1 MSDENRSAFLA
12 YMLAWLTTEL
22 FVEDS
27 VLYDHAFE
35 EIQSI
40 ERTGELSRC
49 QLRIAR
55 RIAQSNCDNARM
67 VTGF

>member
-1 MSDENRSAFLA
+1 MGDEKRGAFLA

-27 VLYDHAFE
+27 VLYDNAFE
-35 EIQSI
+35 EIQNI
-40 ERTGELSRC
+40 ERTGGLSRC

-55 RIAQSNCDNARM
+55 KIAQANCDNARVM
-67 VTGF
+67 TGF